1 MNERI
6 IKEKLSASINHLN
19 KRRLKFDLKIF
30 PIKKTVYEIF
40 NIFSKELKKKFSQTL
55 RELKKRKKKC
65 DVCSAPIDV
74 FTPFLAYEIDV
85 NNTTF
90 LFSRIEAYCSKC
102 LEIKNFTQFS
112 RELYQNVDA
121 GELLNFAPMYEHYYQ
136 VNNLEIHQKNILQ
149 NDINNYFCVSVLAK
163 NLRWTCSTPHSTFDE
178 FLEYSLRSIEEEEG
192 HTLNEDLPKKR
203 KTEEPEL
210 VDILS
215 NTKRKKVLSI

>member
-6 IKEKLSASINHLN
+6 IKEKLKASVNHLN
-19 KRRLKFDLKIF
+19 KRKLKFDLKIF
-30 PIKKTVYEIF
+30 PIKKTVYQIF
-40 NIFSKELKKKFSQTL
+40 NIFSKELKRKLRQTL
-55 RELKKRKKKC
+55 IELKKRKKKC

-90 LFSRIEAYCSKC
+90 LFRRIEAYCSKC

-121 GELLNFAPMYEHYYQ
+121 EELLNFAPMYEHYYQ
-136 VNNLEIHQKNILQ
+136 VNNLEMHQKNILQ

-178 FLEYSLRSIEEEEG
+178 FLEFSLRSVEEEEG
-192 HTLNEDLPKKR
+192 PTVKEDLSKKR
-203 KTEEPEL
+203 KTEEPGL
-210 VDILS
+210 ADIL
-215 NTKRKKVLSI
+215 NNAKRKKVLST